1 MPSPPPAI
9 RATGLRKHYGDV
21 KALDGLDLEVR
32 EGTVFGLLGPNG
44 AGKTTTV
51 KVLTTLERADHGEA
65 RVLSFDVAREP
76 SKVRAAIGYVPQE
89 LSADRYLTAREG
101 LDFFARLYHLGGDA
115 RKKRV
120 GELLEL
126 VGLAEAADRQ
136 VRTYSG
142 GMKKKLDLACGLIHE
157 PRVLFL
163 DEPTLGL
170 DVESRRA
177 VWEHVAALRARGT
190 TVILCTNDMAEADRL
205 CDEIAILDRGKVVTQ
220 GTPVDL
226 RAGLGG
232 DVVVVE
238 PQDPARVDAAER
250 ALAGLDFV
258 RESWREGQALHVGVA
273 RNETALPLLLD
284 ALKKADVAVAS
295 VAYRR
300 PDLAEV
306 FVKHAGRRFAEADR
320 EGIPKPA
327 TRRK

>member
-1 MPSPPPAI
+1 MPTLLPVI
-9 RATGLRKHYGDV
+9 RASGLRKQYGEV

-51 KVLTTLERADHGEA
+51 KILTTLERADQGQA
-65 RVLSFDVAREP
+65 SVLSLDVARDP
-76 SKVRAAIGYVPQE
+76 AKVRAAIGYVPQE

-101 LDFFARLYHLGGDA
+101 LDFFARLYHLGAEA

-120 GELLEL
+120 AELLEL
-126 VGLAEAADRQ
+126 VDLTAAADRQ

-157 PRVLFL
+157 PKVLFL

-177 VWEHVAALRARGT
+177 VWDHVASLRSRGT

-205 CDEIAILDRGKVVTQ
+205 CDEIAILDRGKVVIQ
-220 GTPVDL
+220 GTPADL

-232 DVVVVE
+232 DVVVIE
-238 PQDPARVDAAER
+238 PQDPDQVDAAER
-250 ALAGLDFV
+250 ALASLDFV
-258 RESWREGQALHVGVA
+258 RESWREGHALYIGVA

-284 ALKKADVAVAS
+284 ALKKFDVAVAS